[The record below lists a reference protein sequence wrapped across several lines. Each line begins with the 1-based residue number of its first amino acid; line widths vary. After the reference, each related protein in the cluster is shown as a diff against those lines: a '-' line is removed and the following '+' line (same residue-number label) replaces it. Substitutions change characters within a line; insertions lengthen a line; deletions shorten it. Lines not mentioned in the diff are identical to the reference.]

1 MRFITEKN
9 NFKFVL
15 LVVILSLP
23 AVWALFVPGFFGV
36 SDDMHIAWLYE
47 MDRVVRAFQFPRFA
61 PDLSFGFGYPLF
73 NFVFPLPFY
82 VGELFH
88 LIGFSL
94 VGSIKTVFLLSIV
107 ASMLAMY
114 KLLREYVSDW
124 LSLAGA
130 VVYAYAPYRATD
142 IFVRGAIGEAVSFVF
157 YPLIILSF
165 IKITDIKNE
174 KVNWKWVGIGS
185 LSIAGLILS
194 HNISAYM
201 FIPLA
206 LILPLVSLVFSP
218 KKKIIFL
225 NLFYALLFG
234 LLNSIYFWLPALKD
248 SRLVKYDTIF
258 NFIDHFPNIKQLI
271 TPFWGYGASVPGP
284 YDGMSFF
291 IGISSLVVIVL
302 GTGIFIYNLKRFSR
316 EKRILLFWALGVF
329 IFSFFMMNYRSTFIW
344 KAIPFIAYF
353 QFPWRFL
360 ALIVFSSS
368 IFVLSFEKLRYVKI
382 ISYLLIAVSIVFG
395 LTYFKPSEF
404 LHRFDDYYLNR
415 YIPYPVASQEY
426 KKIGEEYLRLPLALE
441 VRPDKNYPALF
452 GSGFT
457 LKTFN
462 KPNSLDLIASVE
474 VGKDYTVINY
484 NKYNF
489 PGWTTY
495 LDGKRIDHVSGAP
508 FGQISFTVPKG
519 VHDVKIVFQETPP
532 KKVLDLVSLVSVIF
546 MFCLVF
552 KKQKLVK

>member
-1 MRFITEKN
+1 MRFITKKN
-9 NFKFVL
+9 NLRFIL
-15 LVVILSLP
+15 LIIILSLP

-47 MDRVVRAFQFPRFA
+47 MDRVVRAFQFPRFV

-82 VGELFH
+82 VGEIFH

-107 ASMLAMY
+107 ASMLAIY

-130 VVYAYAPYRATD
+130 IVYAYAPYRATD

-218 KKKIIFL
+218 KKKIILL
-225 NLFYALLFG
+225 NLFYTLLFG
-234 LLNSIYFWLPALKD
+234 LLNSIYFWLPALCD

-258 NFIDHFPNIKQLI
+258 NFIDHFPTIKQLI

-316 EKRILLFWALGVF
+316 QKRILLFWALGVF

-344 KAIPFIAYF
+344 KAIPLIAYF

-368 IFVLSFEKLRYVKI
+368 IFVLSFEKLRYAKI
-382 ISYLLIAVSIVFG
+382 ISCLLITVSIILG
-395 LTYFKPSEF
+395 LSYFKPSEF

-426 KKIGEEYLRLPLALE
+426 KKTGEEYLRLPLALE
-441 VRPDKNYPALF
+441 VRPDKNYPVLF

-457 LKTFN
+457 LQTFN
-462 KPNSLDLIASVE
+462 KSNSLDLIASVE
-474 VGKDYTVINY
+474 VGKDNALINY

-495 LDGKRIDHVSGAP
+495 LDGKRIDHFSGAP

-519 VHDVKIVFQETPP
+519 VHDIKIVFQETTQ
-532 KKVLDLVSLVSVIF
+532 KKVLDLVSLVSIIF
-546 MFCLVF
+546 MFGLIF
-552 KKQKLVK
+552 KRQKLVK